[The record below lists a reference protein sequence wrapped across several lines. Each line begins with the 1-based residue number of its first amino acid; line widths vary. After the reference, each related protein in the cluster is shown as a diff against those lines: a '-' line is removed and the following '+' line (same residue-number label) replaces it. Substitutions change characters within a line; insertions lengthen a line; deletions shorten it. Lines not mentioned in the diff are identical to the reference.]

1 MTTALWI
8 LLSAF
13 MILFF
18 ATGICTLLAIMKFG
32 PNQKTIIVI
41 NQRYLNRLFTSLLL
55 EVVTIGIAVGAI
67 TVKELRQSTQDISKA
82 VKELRQS
89 TQDIS
94 KAAKDLKAFTVTLE
108 EFLVN
113 TRSWINEPS
122 GLTSSNLIGS
132 AEAKGPFALAVDDE
146 EPEIYVVEKVSNY
159 LRVRRALPL
168 SDEIPEDLEAITFDG
183 QRYYYATTSFRQL
196 GTDGQN
202 SRKLLKFE
210 IDNRRWVDI
219 DYSIK
224 TEVRDISNK
233 LGTFLKNHDIQINV
247 KDWSKKQSPTED
259 WHPWALEIEG
269 ISVRNS
275 DLLIGLKWPLNSS
288 KNAIIV
294 SYNWDT
300 DEFKNIYEVDLSGK
314 GITDLFFDPGKS
326 HLLVAANPPAKEKDN
341 NTADERNLLGESAIY
356 AFNWRDFSK
365 DPIFLN
371 KVPSVARTKA
381 KLED

>member
-82 VKELRQS
+82 
-89 TQDIS
+89 
-94 KAAKDLKAFTVTLE
+94 AKDLKAFTVTQE

-122 GLTSSNLIGS
+122 GLTSSNLTGS

-168 SDEIPEDLEAITFDG
+168 SDESPEDLEAIT
-183 QRYYYATTSFRQL
+183 
-196 GTDGQN
+196 
-202 SRKLLKFE
+202 
-210 IDNRRWVDI
+210 
-219 DYSIK
+219 
-224 TEVRDISNK
+224 
-233 LGTFLKNHDIQINV
+233 
-247 KDWSKKQSPTED
+247 
-259 WHPWALEIEG
+259 
-269 ISVRNS
+269 
-275 DLLIGLKWPLNSS
+275 
-288 KNAIIV
+288 
-294 SYNWDT
+294 
-300 DEFKNIYEVDLSGK
+300 
-314 GITDLFFDPGKS
+314 
-326 HLLVAANPPAKEKDN
+326 
-341 NTADERNLLGESAIY
+341 
-356 AFNWRDFSK
+356 
-365 DPIFLN
+365 
-371 KVPSVARTKA
+371 
-381 KLED
+381 